1 MQPRC
6 DIHLGFSGRSDL
18 DTKGSTKCLVH
29 SITESES
36 CRSTWVFPNYGNIDY
51 FDPSRLF
58 HTLEKIG
65 INKILF
71 AGDSITQQIYSFLI
85 CDMFRL
91 KNITFSVEN
100 EFFAN
105 VTVNGVTISL
115 ERIKSHLTEAIGRK
129 EQINLVV
136 NDLHRCIDKLF
147 LDILLKGSVSGRT
160 LLLFNQGLHI
170 QSTSNT
176 DKIIHYFSLKLIQ
189 LAKSNVSRFYVMFR
203 ETAAQHYSQLPG
215 GEFDIQT
222 VHTVKY
228 SPTDFC
234 CDKNHSSASVQN
246 SNWRNR
252 KFLHYL
258 SQIDSSWN
266 NYIAWLPFYNL
277 SHHLYDIHI
286 GLNHHFDVDC
296 SHFAYYP
303 FILAPL
309 WYDIEDKF
317 NRLIDARPRNI
328 ST

>member
-1 MQPRC
+1 
-6 DIHLGFSGRSDL
+6 
-18 DTKGSTKCLVH
+18 
-29 SITESES
+29 
-36 CRSTWVFPNYGNIDY
+36 
-51 FDPSRLF
+51 
-58 HTLEKIG
+58 
-65 INKILF
+65 
-71 AGDSITQQIYSFLI
+71 
-85 CDMFRL
+85 MFRL

-266 NYIAWLPFYNL
+266 NYIGWIPFYNL
-277 SHHLYDIHI
+277 SHHLSDIHI